1 MELRAFL
8 RPDVLG
14 NKFYAIKGYVESLN
28 RDGSPSLKLS
38 ISIQDENSDFFM
50 ELFTVK
56 VNNNNPTISVN
67 ELKNNKSREVVLSDL
82 RINYFNDK
90 LWFSCA
96 DILPV
101 AK

>member
-1 MELRAFL
+1 
-8 RPDVLG
+8 
-14 NKFYAIKGYVESLN
+14 
-28 RDGSPSLKLS
+28 
-38 ISIQDENSDFFM
+38 M

>member
-1 MELRAFL
+1 MELRYFL
-8 RPDVLG
+8 RADVLG